1 MENNKDIEII
11 QKQSEIKKI
20 DTLISKTEEKY
31 QFDILKLKNNLLRIW
46 TDIFEDFNKVKIQIE
61 FHLIIDLKS
70 YKHMPAEQFKHLKEI
85 VQWRKKLK
93 NILFNQQEVEKNI
106 EYHKSQYS
114 VIKVREIERIEELK
128 AERMIEE
135 NIYKNVVPLL
145 EKLTHVKNYY
155 EIDSYEISDEIKQSE
170 NGIMQIERGI
180 MADIMK
186 EQDIFS
192 DYFFYIKMIKS
203 IYFEM
208 SMLKED
214 FIKNV
219 NLLNFKKNELY
230 DQVADLKTS

>member
-11 QKQSEIKKI
+11 QKQSEIKKL

-31 QFDILKLKNNLLRIW
+31 QFDILKLKKNLLRIW

-70 YKHMPAEQFKHLKEI
+70 YKHMPTEQFKHLKEI
-85 VQWRKKLK
+85 VKWRKKLK

-114 VIKVREIERIEELK
+114 IIKVREIERIEELN
-128 AERMIEE
+128 AERMMEE
-135 NIYKNVVPLL
+135 NIYKNVLPLL
-145 EKLTHVKNYY
+145 EKLTHIKNYY
-155 EIDSYEISDEIKQSE
+155 EIDSYEISDEIKQVE
-170 NGIMQIERGI
+170 KNIMT
-180 MADIMK
+180 DIMR

-192 DYFFYIKMIKS
+192 DYLFYIKMINS
-203 IYFEM
+203 IYFEI
-208 SMLKED
+208 SMVKED
-214 FIKNV
+214 FIKNI

>member
-11 QKQSEIKKI
+11 QKQSEIIKL

-31 QFDILKLKNNLLRIW
+31 QFDIFKLKKNLLRIW

-61 FHLIIDLKS
+61 FHLIIDLKN
-70 YKHMPAEQFKHLKEI
+70 YKHMPTEQFKHLKEI
-85 VQWRKKLK
+85 VKWRKKLK
-93 NILFNQQEVEKNI
+93 NILFNQEEVEEKI
-106 EYHKSQYS
+106 EYHKNQYS
-114 VIKVREIERIEELK
+114 IIKNREIERIEELK

-135 NIYKNVVPLL
+135 NIYKNVLPLL
-145 EKLTHVKNYY
+145 EKLTLIKNYY
-155 EIDSYEISDEIKQSE
+155 EIETPEISDEIKQIE
-170 NGIMQIERGI
+170 NGM
-180 MADIMK
+180 MDDIMK

-192 DYFFYIKMIKS
+192 DYLFYIKMINS
-203 IYFEM
+203 IYFEI

-214 FIKNV
+214 FIKNI